1 MKRNGC
7 RAVLPPGGFASFHF
21 YTTHYNGS
29 MTPAIST
36 SGRGRPR
43 AFDRNEA
50 LKAALRVFWPHRYAP
65 ASVAEL
71 CKAMGNNAPSLYA
84 AFGSKAGLFL
94 EALHFYEDSYWD
106 EPAQRLLARPNL
118 FRALVNFF
126 TEAAHILLGPDSPCG
141 CMVVLA
147 AINVGDDAT
156 PVMDEVHK
164 LRLATCNLFAERL
177 RRAVQDGQLAAEC
190 DIDAIVGK
198 PELEAAREL
207 GAAIA

>member
-1 MKRNGC
+1 MKRNVC

-29 MTPAIST
+29 VTPAIST

-50 LKAALRVFWPHRYAP
+50 LKAALRVFWQRGYAP

-71 CKAMGNNAPSLYA
+71 CKAMGSNAPSLYA

-94 EALHFYEDSYWD
+94 EALHFYENSYWD
-106 EPAQRLLARPNL
+106 EPAQRLLA
-118 FRALVNFF
+118 
-126 TEAAHILLGPDSPCG
+126 GP
-141 CMVVLA
+141 
-147 AINVGDDAT
+147 
-156 PVMDEVHK
+156 
-164 LRLATCNLFAERL
+164 NLFAERL
-177 RRAVQDGQLAAEC
+177 HRAVQDGQLAAEC
-190 DIDAIVGK
+190 NIDAIAGK

-207 GAAIA
+207 GAAIT

>member
-1 MKRNGC
+1 MKRNVC
-7 RAVLPPGGFASFHF
+7 KAVLPPGGFASFHF

-65 ASVAEL
+65 ASVTEL
-71 CKAMGNNAPSLYA
+71 SKAMGSNAPSLYA

-106 EPAQRLLARPNL
+106 EPAQRLLAEPNL
-118 FRALVNFF
+118 FA
-126 TEAAHILLGPDSPCG
+126 
-141 CMVVLA
+141 
-147 AINVGDDAT
+147 
-156 PVMDEVHK
+156 K
-164 LRLATCNLFAERL
+164 RL
-177 RRAVQDGQLAAEC
+177 RRAVQDGQLAADC
-190 DIDAIVGK
+190 DIDAIAGK

>member
-1 MKRNGC
+1 MPKQRLSVSE
-7 RAVLPPGGFASFHF
+7 RACLQ
-21 YTTHYNGS
+21 GS
-29 MTPAIST
+29 VAARRLCLFPFLYYPLQWQHDSSNQHI
-36 SGRGRPR
+36 RPGRPR
-43 AFDRNEA
+43 VFDRNEA
-50 LKAALRVFWPHRYAP
+50 LKAALRVFWQRGYAP

-71 CKAMGNNAPSLYA
+71 CKAMGSNAPCLYA

-106 EPAQRLLARPNL
+106 EPAQRLLAEPNL

-126 TEAAHILLGPDSPCG
+126 TEAARILLGPDSPCG

-147 AINVGDDAT
+147 ASNVGDDAA

-177 RRAVQDGQLAAEC
+177 RRAV
-190 DIDAIVGK
+190 
-198 PELEAAREL
+198 
-207 GAAIA
+207 